1 MSPLI
6 IGVDGGGSKTTA
18 ILARVDGTILGR
30 GQAGPSNY
38 HAIGVGEALEALD
51 RAIACAFENAG
62 MAAEPIDA
70 LALGLA
76 GMGRPADRAIF
87 EAWAKRSYPQARLKL
102 VNDAEILLA
111 AGTPDGWGIAII
123 AGTGSLIFG
132 QTTDGRTARAGGWG
146 YQMGDEGSG
155 YAAGLAAL
163 QAVARAWDGRG
174 GQTNLTERLLD
185 HFGVAVA
192 PDLIAEVYRDTIG
205 RPEIAAL
212 ARYVDLAAE
221 DGDAVAGAILQSSAE
236 ELALGAKAVMT
247 QLGLKG
253 DIPAALGG
261 GYVTGS
267 RLLQQFVQESA
278 VQQGVHLRPVTP
290 VMEPA
295 LGAVKLASALY
306 NL

>member
-1 MSPLI
+1 MSSLI

-18 ILARVDGTILGR
+18 ILATVDGTILGR

-38 HAIGVGEALEALD
+38 HAIGVGAALEALD

-62 MAAEPIDA
+62 IAAEPIDA

-132 QTTDGRTARAGGWG
+132 QTSDGRTARAGGWG
-146 YQMGDEGSG
+146 YRMGDEGSG
-155 YAAGLAAL
+155 YMAGLAAL

-174 GQTNLTERLLD
+174 EQTKLTERLLN
-185 HFGVAVA
+185 HFGVAVP

-212 ARYVDLAAE
+212 ARHVDLAAE

-247 QLGLKG
+247 QLKLKG

-261 GYVTGS
+261 GYVTGG
-267 RLLQQFVQESA
+267 RLLQQFLQESA
-278 VQQGVHLRPVTP
+278 VQRGVHLRPVTP
-290 VMEPA
+290 VVEPA

>member
-1 MSPLI
+1 MSSLI

-18 ILARVDGTILGR
+18 ILAMGDGTILGR

-51 RAIACAFENAG
+51 RAIACAFDNAG
-62 MAAEPIDA
+62 LAAEPIDA

-76 GMGRPADRAIF
+76 GMGRPADRTIF
-87 EAWAKRSYPQARLKL
+87 EAWAKRSHPQARLKL

-111 AGTPDGWGIAII
+111 AGTPDGRGIAII

-132 QTTDGRTARAGGWG
+132 QTSDGRTARAGGWG
-146 YQMGDEGSG
+146 YRMGDEGSG